1 MVAYLAVLP
10 FAARIP
16 FAGAAFSV
24 GDLRLGAASLAAAGA
39 AVPVVAA
46 ASAVLALRKVVIG
59 PLGVSR
65 RVTGRWPRLVRLLSV
80 PVAWAVLLAAASSM
94 RDGGGP
100 LGALVGLGA
109 VIGTLAV
116 VGPWVTWVIGAVL
129 TGVSRGP
136 AMLLAG
142 RRITD
147 DPRGTYRTIS
157 GMVLAGLIAGFL
169 FAIIPTM
176 SHEDALERSAGAA
189 RQATYYAY
197 GSSADAKADAIEVAV
212 VAAEPRVT
220 IERDTGDAPGSG
232 RHLSGTIRLGEGVD
246 LDRVR
251 TAVAG
256 ADPEADLSS
265 PDDIRGETRGLL
277 DDLSRASVVMSLAA
291 LAMAAASTAIGSV
304 SSIFDQRTTL
314 ARLRLAGT
322 PISTLQRARRW
333 QAVVPLGAASAGA
346 IASGAAAGLTMMAA
360 FGAEDEL
367 VVAPDVGRTALL
379 GLAAVVAGL
388 GAVALT
394 RPVLVAASRGT
405 PRE

>member
-1 MVAYLAVLP
+1 M
-10 FAARIP
+10 
-16 FAGAAFSV
+16 
-24 GDLRLGAASLAAAGA
+24 
-39 AVPVVAA
+39 
-46 ASAVLALRKVVIG
+46 
-59 PLGVSR
+59 
-65 RVTGRWPRLVRLLSV
+65 TGRWPRLVRLLSV

-142 RRITD
+142 RSITD

-169 FAIIPTM
+169 FAIIPTI

-220 IERDTGDAPGSG
+220 IERDTGDAAGSG
-232 RHLSGTIRLGEGVD
+232 RHVSGTIRLGEGVG

-251 TAVAG
+251 TAVAV

-265 PDDIRGETRGLL
+265 PDDVRGETRVLL
-277 DDLSRASVVMSLAA
+277 DDLGRASVVMSRAA
-291 LAMAAASTAIGSV
+291 LAMAAASTAIGSAA
-304 SSIFDQRTTL
+304 SIFDQRTTL
-314 ARLRLAGT
+314 ARLRLVGT
-322 PISTLQRARRW
+322 PIATLQRARRW
-333 QAVVPLGAASAGA
+333 QAVVPLTAATVGAM
-346 IASGAAAGLTMMAA
+346 ASGAAAGLTMMAA

-367 VVAPDVGRTALL
+367 VGAPDVRSMALL

-394 RPVLVAASRGT
+394 RPVLVATSRGT